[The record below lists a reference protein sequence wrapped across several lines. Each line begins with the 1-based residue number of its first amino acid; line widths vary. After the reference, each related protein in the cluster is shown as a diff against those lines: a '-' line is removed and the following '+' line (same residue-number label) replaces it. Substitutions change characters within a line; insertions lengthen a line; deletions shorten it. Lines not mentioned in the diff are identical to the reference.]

1 MYTRASSGNKME
13 SDSGP
18 RWKVIVGLVA
28 RWKTWSNLFVQS
40 LIIESVIE

>member
-1 MYTRASSGNKME
+1 MCIHVPIVET
-13 SDSGP
+13 

-40 LIIESVIE
+40 LIVESVIE